1 MRPASLCILAAS
13 LRLAAGAVL
22 PWFWA
27 GPLVAQELPNGAP
40 EEAPLRSEDPRSIA
54 DRVRA
59 DVDETS
65 LRWFGIAR
73 IRYSI
78 PLEFSVGAGAVV
90 ARVPASHDC
99 SAFCEY
105 RGFVAQIEPGSAG
118 GQIGLGYARLVGV
131 RAPRSAFLNSVY
143 VGWSARAVL
152 VRTWGD
158 SELDPARQTLAGFEG
173 QFALPRFTFNLGV
186 LRRISS
192 AHEGADR
199 HVFTAGIG
207 WGF

>member
-1 MRPASLCILAAS
+1 MPNTPLV
-13 LRLAAGAVL
+13 AGALALGLLAL
-22 PWFWA
+22 PAAAQEVDGDAPA
-27 GPLVAQELPNGAP
+27 GPLS
-40 EEAPLRSEDPRSIA
+40 SEVV

-65 LRWFGIAR
+65 LRWLGIAR
-73 IRYSI
+73 VRYSI
-78 PLEFSVGAGAVV
+78 PLDFSAGAGAVL
-90 ARVPASHDC
+90 ARMPASYDC
-99 SAFCEY
+99 TTFCEY

-118 GQIGLGYARLVGV
+118 GQLGVGYARVI
-131 RAPRSAFLNSVY
+131 ATPKPRSAFLNNVY

-173 QFALPRFTFNLGV
+173 QFALPRLSFNLGV

-192 AHEGADR
+192 AHEGAGR
-199 HVFTAGIG
+199 YVYTAGVG